1 MARPQIP
8 DIQQEHVKHLHEQYR
23 NYPASS
29 FQEALA
35 TVIALA
41 TKTQESMVPSYPR
54 LDQPIEDALAEIL
67 PSPLQSATKSVV
79 DALTEPE
86 ESELLA
92 KPQKDQLSLL
102 VLSKQDYTIQYQITA
117 YRSTPPERVNH
128 RVTVKYRTSG
138 GKMKRGGQ
146 FRDVEDGKIRVERL
160 KDGERKNNNRNNE
173 DAEEAANLVVK
184 GLFEHGYGPLDRL
197 N

>member
-23 NYPASS
+23 NYSANS

-35 TVIALA
+35 TVLALA
-41 TKTQESMVPSYPR
+41 TKTQENMVPSYPGV
-54 LDQPIEDALAEIL
+54 DQPIEDALAEIL
-67 PSPLQSATKSVV
+67 PGPLKTATKSVV
-79 DALTEPE
+79 DALTEQE
-86 ESELLA
+86 EFELLA
-92 KPQKDQLSLL
+92 KPQEDQLSLH
-102 VLSKQDYTIQYQITA
+102 VLSKRDYTVQYQIRA
-117 YRSTPPERVNH
+117 YRSTPERVNH
-128 RVTVKYRTSG
+128 RVTVRYRTSG

-160 KDGERKNNNRNNE
+160 REGEQKNNNRNNE
-173 DAEEAANLVVK
+173 DAEEAADLVVE
-184 GLFEHGYGPLDRL
+184 GLSEHGYGPPDGP